1 MSELVERQAAIGV
14 IEQHKIKSNVLRRQ
28 VLVVEVDMFMNNTS
42 LDEIRESI
50 LNQMKDGVVVLPRGL
65 KAKVCDAD
73 TLMMEVKNG

>member
-1 MSELVERQAAIGV
+1 MSDTIDRQAPIGV
-14 IEQHKIKSNVLRRQ
+14 IENHKTKVNALRRQ
-28 VLVVEVDMFMNNTS
+28 VLVVEVEFYMNNTS

-73 TLMMEVKNG
+73 MLMVEKK